1 MILPRK
7 SQATKKLLELI
18 SEFSKVTEYKVK
30 MQNSFVFLYTSKNL
44 LEISCLISFVPSIH
58 VPPARFL
65 SLLLEVINEIISC
78 YASRGTYDILVT
90 KDNQTRSVG
99 QYDNR
104 GSFGELALMYNTPRA
119 ATIVATSEGSLWG
132 LVS

>member
-1 MILPRK
+1 MQK
-7 SQATKKLLELI
+7 SI
-18 SEFSKVTEYKVK
+18 I
-30 MQNSFVFLYTSKNL
+30 FLYSSKKICGNSPPKQHC
-44 LEISCLISFVPSIH
+44 ISYIPSIH
-58 VPPARFL
+58 IYLPI
-65 SLLLEVINEIISC
+65 INEIVSFCI
-78 YASRGTYDILVT
+78 SRGTYDILVT

-99 QYDNR
+99 QYDNH

>member
-1 MILPRK
+1 MYLPFMYHLPVLK
-7 SQATKKLLELI
+7 
-18 SEFSKVTEYKVK
+18 
-30 MQNSFVFLYTSKNL
+30 FVITSNEWNGVSYYT
-44 LEISCLISFVPSIH
+44 F
-58 VPPARFL
+58 
-65 SLLLEVINEIISC
+65 
-78 YASRGTYDILVT
+78 RGTYDILVT

-119 ATIVATSEGSLWG
+119 ATIIATSEGSLWG

>member
-1 MILPRK
+1 MH
-7 SQATKKLLELI
+7 
-18 SEFSKVTEYKVK
+18 Y
-30 MQNSFVFLYTSKNL
+30 
-44 LEISCLISFVPSIH
+44 
-58 VPPARFL
+58 L
-65 SLLLEVINEIISC
+65 SGLKFRSNKWNLLEVINEIISC
-78 YASRGTYDILVT
+78 ISRGTYDILVT

-119 ATIVATSEGSLWG
+119 ATIIATSEGSLWG